1 MEKNKKR
8 MKRKGKKKNE
18 SSEKALT
25 PSLVGIPF
33 SRLGKTQRKA
43 LTATFEASGR
53 VSSSPATSRLG
64 LNQRYD
70 FTALFDINTFCA
82 LSQEKKATNK

>member
-1 MEKNKKR
+1 MEKNKKTNE
-8 MKRKGKKKNE
+8 KKGKEKNE

-33 SRLGKTQRKA
+33 ARLGKTQRKA

-70 FTALFDINTFCA
+70 FTAFFDINTFCA
-82 LSQEKKATNK
+82 LSQEKRRQNK